1 MQSADVVGPV
11 DEGATGRLAAAQLR
25 ARVGGGRD
33 EDSGVRAGRE
43 AGEAEEGG
51 VGKVVGVA
59 SRRLCGQTAQR
70 EQGEERRQ
78 GEHDASEGRRSPRPK
93 NIDDDKNVNSLC
105 GDWRR
110 RHPGCHW
117 TMFARG
123 PAADDAAAVRRLDG
137 VSDQ

>member
-93 NIDDDKNVNSLC
+93 KIDDDKISTLC
-105 GDWRR
+105 AVIGEGVI
-110 RHPGCHW
+110 PALIGQLA
-117 TMFARG
+117 FAH
-123 PAADDAAAVRRLDG
+123 AESILCIDIHDLLSSVY
-137 VSDQ
+137 